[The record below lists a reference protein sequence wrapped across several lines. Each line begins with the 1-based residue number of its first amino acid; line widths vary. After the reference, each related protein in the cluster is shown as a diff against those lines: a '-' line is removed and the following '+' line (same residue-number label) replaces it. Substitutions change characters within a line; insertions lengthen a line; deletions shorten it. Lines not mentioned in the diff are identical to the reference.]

1 MFLLLFKSKMIIV
14 NNKITFNSTFSFMKQ
29 NSKINIQKY
38 KKNDKIILEWSTIM
52 KSIIT
57 IYIEDKDDYTSPY
70 NNQKLNSEL
79 LSYILDENKGIP
91 LNHIIEIEV
100 NSPHLFSKNEKN
112 DFVNILRSNL
122 GEDIKESYLEMK
134 LTHIR
139 AIFLFFIG
147 ILFIL
152 FSSFISIHE
161 LISEI
166 ALIIGW
172 VGIWEACYIFLFDNM
187 HNRIKIKKF
196 KKLVNA
202 KVSFYEKN

>member
-100 NSPHLFSKNEKN
+100 
-112 DFVNILRSNL
+112 
-122 GEDIKESYLEMK
+122 
-134 LTHIR
+134 
-139 AIFLFFIG
+139 
-147 ILFIL
+147 
-152 FSSFISIHE
+152 
-161 LISEI
+161 I
-166 ALIIGW
+166 ALT
-172 VGIWEACYIFLFDNM
+172 YFLKM
-187 HNRIKIKKF
+187 KKTI
-196 KKLVNA
+196 L
-202 KVSFYEKN
+202 